1 MKLKIHYLEEALRK
15 SGPGL
20 NEAALKENT
29 ELKVTRV
36 TMQKELHRYK
46 KNLGQAEHDLE
57 AYQSQFTDLK
67 DKVKQ
72 KHADASLHEE
82 LENLKKAIEEK
93 EHIIGKLKENLRA
106 VEEQD
111 VEAGKL
117 RDEIEDLQADMGEK
131 DRIIEEREEEIVRII
146 CCPSIM
152 DLTNCGDRTSS
163 RSMLIRTQP
172 LLQSWKS
179 IWNPLRRKFKTF
191 EIRLSMRNLK
201 RQKHGSTA
209 RRRATRSSVQR
220 MT

>member
-1 MKLKIHYLEEALRK
+1 MQMQASTK
-15 SGPGL
+15 SSR
-20 NEAALKENT
+20 T
-29 ELKVTRV
+29 
-36 TMQKELHRYK
+36 Q
-46 KNLGQAEHDLE
+46 
-57 AYQSQFTDLK
+57 
-67 DKVKQ
+67 
-72 KHADASLHEE
+72 
-82 LENLKKAIEEK
+82 KAIEEK
-93 EHIIGKLKENLRA
+93 EHIIEELKENLRA

-201 RQKHGSTA
+201 RQKHESTA
-209 RRRATRSSVQR
+209 RRRATKQRAEDDLNEASVSRIHRNGQLSNVIFK
-220 MT
+220 